1 MRTVH
6 VAINVS
12 FFDMLEPSAGD
23 WPVRLQEKSL
33 EEAATVGVL
42 VKVDK
47 IKRKVGV
54 GEGVRVG
61 MFVGMGVNVGVSV
74 GGSAAAVS
82 D

>member
-1 MRTVH
+1 M
-6 VAINVS
+6 
-12 FFDMLEPSAGD
+12 
-23 WPVRLQEKSL
+23 RLQEKSL